1 MRAGV
6 RCGMLPVV
14 PEQIAIRL
22 DDELGARA
30 RAEASTVG
38 ATLSDWVRDAIRH
51 HIARET
57 ARRARAQEDARG
69 PLYTPEQEVALL
81 ASRVAR
87 ARQAFTFTP
96 AKLGDRPVVGSIR
109 AGLAVQPG
117 NDWHHALFGGV
128 LG

>member
-87 ARQAFTFTP
+87 ARQAFTDF
-96 AKLGDRPVVGSIR
+96 
-109 AGLAVQPG
+109 
-117 NDWHHALFGGV
+117 HADEAR
-128 LG
+128 